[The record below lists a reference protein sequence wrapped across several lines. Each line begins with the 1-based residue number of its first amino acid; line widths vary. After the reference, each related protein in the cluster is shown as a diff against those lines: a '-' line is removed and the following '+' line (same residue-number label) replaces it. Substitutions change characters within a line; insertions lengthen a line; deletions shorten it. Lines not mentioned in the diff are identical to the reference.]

1 MTPDT
6 RGDDTVPVT
15 FGAGAV
21 RELDALIEQSGA
33 RRVLVVA
40 TESGL
45 VRTGFEHWLDAPGH
59 RLFADFRPNPDLAD
73 VLAGCALRDSW
84 RPDLVVGL
92 GGGSAMDVAK
102 LVRGLPAG
110 RDAALACLTG
120 GEGPVATDVGG
131 LLLVPTTSGT
141 GSEVTRFATVFD
153 GERKYSFDHPL
164 AAATRSVI
172 DPELTA
178 SCPADVL
185 TSCAMDALCHA
196 VESLWARRSDPGSR
210 AHALDALRGLAG
222 PLGDGLKDTSAPV
235 REELA
240 RCSLAAGRAI
250 NITRTTAAHAF
261 AYRLTRRYGVPHGV
275 ACLLNLQWLY
285 GYNLERAGT
294 HCDDERGAA
303 HVHAQ
308 LEAVAAAWGIEPRGV
323 PERLGRLLSDLG
335 WSPRLSDYGVSAED
349 LPEQVE
355 AGLGSTARAGNN
367 PVRLD
372 GALVLRALREI
383 H

>member
-1 MTPDT
+1 MTRET
-6 RGDDTVPVT
+6 RGADAIPVT

-21 RELDALIEQSGA
+21 RELDALVDRLGA

-45 VRTGFEHWLDAPGH
+45 VRTGFEHWLDDPGH
-59 RLFADFRPNPDLAD
+59 RLFADFRPNPDLED
-73 VLAGCALRDSW
+73 VLVGCALRDSW

-110 RDAALACLTG
+110 REAALACLTG
-120 GEGPVATDVGG
+120 GDGPVATDVGG

-141 GSEVTRFATVFD
+141 GSEVTQFATVFD
-153 GERKYSFDHPL
+153 GEGKYSFDHPL
-164 AAATRSVI
+164 AAATRSVV

-178 SCPADVL
+178 TCPVDVL

-196 VESLWARRSDPGSR
+196 VESLWARRSVPQSR
-210 AHALDALRGLAG
+210 AHALEALRGLAT
-222 PLGDGLKDTSAPV
+222 PLGEGLKDTSLPV

-261 AYRLTRRYGVPHGV
+261 AYRLTRRYGIPHGV

-294 HCDDERGAA
+294 HCDDDRGPA
-303 HVHAQ
+303 HIRAR
-308 LEAVAAAWGIEPRGV
+308 LEAVAAIWDLEPRDV
-323 PERLGRLLSDLG
+323 PERLGRLLTDLG

-349 LPEQVE
+349 LPEQVR

-372 GALVLRALREI
+372 SALVLRALREI